1 MSLDEQEL
9 PALVDRWRSGDE
21 GALDDLVAFLYDD
34 LRALAHRHLEQ
45 QREGHTLD
53 TTALV
58 HEVYLKL
65 TRRAEVHW
73 QGRPQLLALMS
84 RIMRNVLVDHA
95 RRHRAEKRTGDRIR
109 VPLDESMAG
118 EEAQLM
124 EVLYI
129 HDALE
134 RLEARDE
141 RLARI
146 VEYRFFGG
154 MKMEEIATAL
164 EVSTRT
170 VQRGWSLARAFL
182 YVALETAPDEG

>member
-1 MSLDEQEL
+1 MSLDEEEL
-9 PALVDRWRSGDE
+9 PALVDRWRAGDE
-21 GALDDLVAFLYDD
+21 NALDNLVAFLYDD
-34 LRALAHRHLEQ
+34 LRALAHRHLGR

-65 TRRAEVHW
+65 TRRAEVQW

-109 VPLDESMAG
+109 VPLDDTMAG
-118 EEAQLM
+118 EDVQLL
-124 EVLYI
+124 ELLHV

-154 MKMEEIATAL
+154 MQMEEIGSAL
-164 EVSTRT
+164 GVSTRT

-182 YVALETAPDEG
+182 YVALETASEEG